1 MKNATKHVKIF
12 VIIALVIIVVG
23 SALFGV
29 FGFNQDVN
37 YKTSYELNVT
47 LNQNI
52 GEASASMKT
61 ATDAYLEEK
70 GLKAEGYAFQELADG
85 KTLAYKFQENVLEII
100 DLDELEIR
108 IQNAVKDNTG
118 SAIGAEAVF
127 NEVTAHH
134 FRYDYMAIIG
144 IAIMLI
150 VLFIYFVFLNKLAG
164 AVSVLVSV
172 VISMLMYLAIVG
184 ASRVYAGDFVG
195 VGMLITAVLTGAYSL
210 FTVEYA
216 QEYSKN
222 VGNDKLSYYDLANMA
237 TNKVWLT
244 ATAVAGLLVA
254 GGVALTLL
262 VDLAVG
268 IQLAVAGLV
277 SAFASIGFAGFMWA
291 VIKQRKGDR
300 KGVKQVEKSES
311 VEEA

>member
-61 ATDAYLEEK
+61 ATDAYLAEK
-70 GLKAEGYAFQELADG
+70 GLNAEGYAFQELAEG
-85 KTLAYKFQENVLEII
+85 KTLAYKFQENVLADI

-108 IQNAVKDNTG
+108 IQNAVKDDTG
-118 SAIGAEAVF
+118 SAIGAEAIF
-127 NEVTAHH
+127 NEVTSHH

-144 IAIMLI
+144 IVVMLI
-150 VLFIYFVFLNKLAG
+150 VLFIYLAFLNKIAG

-172 VISMLMYLAIVG
+172 VISMLMFLAIVG
-184 ASRVYAGDFVG
+184 GSRVYAGDFVG
-195 VGMLITAVLTGAYSL
+195 VGMLLTAVLTGAYSL

-222 VGNDKLSYYDLANMA
+222 VGNDKLSYFDLANMA

-254 GGVALTLL
+254 GGVAITLL
-262 VDLAVG
+262 VDLAIGV
-268 IQLAVAGLV
+268 QLAIAGLV

-300 KGVKQVEKSES
+300 KGVKQVSNSET